1 MQHFVVTA
9 LGRSLQLK
17 RKPVGRR
24 IPYVPPA
31 RAPGAGTDPFL
42 ISARLIKWNSDKCAF
57 IVNHPRDRVRAPFGM
72 RRNNLA
78 DLVDAVGRIET
89 ISTDVFDTLLLRTS
103 RSERSRILKGE
114 LLFSDL
120 LARRGWHIAADFL
133 VDARLQAQRLAFRGL
148 GLRGVAGEAQLVEI
162 ISRQLTV
169 LGLPQS
175 LVPERLQIEVQVE
188 KSSLVANEF
197 LGSIFRAHRRAGT
210 RIIAI
215 SDTTLPSERVSELIQ
230 HFHGA
235 ELVDRVYSSADHGLT
250 KRDGG
255 LFVAVAQAENIPL
268 NQLVHIGDDLLA
280 DVRIPSA
287 KGIAVHHTP
296 RGAYRR
302 YLRSADGAL
311 TEAGRFARGRAR
323 AAKATTPF
331 ADNATLFGRHVF
343 GPIVTQFSLL
353 IWLYAVEAE
362 ATHKTLLL
370 FCARGGI
377 GIRQAFERVVT
388 KLGLPLGVRRENI
401 MISRLVAAR
410 AALLAR
416 SSSAVEELDREFRGS
431 IFADVA
437 KALGGRAYELPEEW
451 HLPFRAQEF
460 VTLLFGNSGA
470 EVLVDIQK
478 QNSLFTRHFKQLAG
492 DSDRIILC
500 DTGLYGSTQRLL
512 AGGFPDVRLETIQFA
527 RSNYKGHGEEHFSKV
542 TGLTVEQTFYS
553 PLNLSSC
560 VLRYWHLIESLFE
573 PAVPSVHLFA
583 EDALGRVG
591 ANCGDIT
598 FGAIDPSVGNR
609 LLSGA
614 LEYIEALQANGGAV
628 ALRDAEIAW
637 HRLKR
642 AITRP
647 REAELR
653 CLEVGGRSVDF
664 GRSDVLRIFAP
675 RRDKTFT
682 TKLMSLK
689 TQLWRE
695 GAIARE
701 FPFLKHAMLPMLD
714 SVQSLRGLL
723 ARQR

>member
-1 MQHFVVTA
+1 
-9 LGRSLQLK
+9 
-17 RKPVGRR
+17 
-24 IPYVPPA
+24 
-31 RAPGAGTDPFL
+31 
-42 ISARLIKWNSDKCAF
+42 
-57 IVNHPRDRVRAPFGM
+57 M

-78 DLVDAVGRIET
+78 DLVDAVGRIEV

-114 LLFSDL
+114 RLFSAL
-120 LARRGWHIAADFL
+120 LARRDWHIAADLL

-148 GLRGVAGEAQLVEI
+148 ALRGVAGEARLVEI
-162 ISRQLTV
+162 ISRQLSV

-175 LVPERLQIEVQVE
+175 LVPERLQIEAQVE
-188 KSSLVANEF
+188 KSSLVANEL
-197 LGSIFRAHRRAGT
+197 LGNIIRAHRRAGT

-215 SDTTLPSERVSELIQ
+215 SDTTLPSESVSELIQ
-230 HFHGA
+230 HFHGT
-235 ELVDRVYSSADHGLT
+235 ELVDRVYASADHGLT

-255 LFVAVAQAENIPL
+255 LFVAVARAENVPL
-268 NQLVHIGDDLLA
+268 NRIVHIGDDLLA

-296 RGAYRR
+296 RRAYHR
-302 YLRSADGAL
+302 YLRSANGAL
-311 TEAGRFARGRAR
+311 TEAGRLARSRAR
-323 AAKATTPF
+323 AAKASTPF
-331 ADNATLFGRHVF
+331 ADDATLFGRHVF

-362 ATHKTLLL
+362 AAHKTLLL

-377 GIRQAFERVVT
+377 GIRQAFERILT
-388 KLGLPLGVRRENI
+388 KLCLPLGLRRENI
-401 MISRLVAAR
+401 MISRLIAAR

-416 SSSAVEELDREFRGS
+416 SNSAVEELDREFRGS
-431 IFADVA
+431 VAAEVA

-451 HLPFRAQEF
+451 HQPFRAQEF
-460 VTLLFGNSGA
+460 VTLLFGSSGA
-470 EVLVDIQK
+470 EVLEDIQK
-478 QNSLFTRHFKQLAG
+478 QNALFTRHFKQVTG
-492 DSDRIILC
+492 DSDRVILC

-512 AGGFPDVRLETIQFA
+512 ASGFPDIRLETIQFA
-527 RSNYKGHGEEHFSKV
+527 RSNYKGHGEEHFPKV
-542 TGLTVEQTFYS
+542 TGLTVEQNFYS

-598 FGAIDPSVGNR
+598 FGAIDASAGNR
-609 LLSGA
+609 LLSGT
-614 LEYIEALQANGGAV
+614 LEYIEALPTDGGAV
-628 ALRDAEIAW
+628 VLRDAEVAW
-637 HRLKR
+637 HRLRR

-647 REAELR
+647 TETELR

-675 RRDKTFT
+675 GQNKTFT
-682 TKLMSLK
+682 TKLMSVK
-689 TQLWRE
+689 AQLWRE

-701 FPFLKHAMLPMLD
+701 FPLLKHALLPMLG

-723 ARQR
+723 ARQH